1 MAIKGNLER
10 IKSDVKLRSQSL
22 KTGLI
27 GSVV

>member
-10 IKSDVKLRSQSL
+10 IKSDVKLRSKSL

-27 GSVV
+27 GLVV

>member
-1 MAIKGNLER
+1 MAIKGNLEG

-27 GSVV
+27 GPVV

>member
-10 IKSDVKLRSQSL
+10 IKSDVKLRSYSL

-27 GSVV
+27 GLVV